1 MANSGNDSVPG
12 STVSVIDTATN
23 NVITT
28 VHVGNM
34 PRGIAVNQDG
44 TKVYVTNIGDNT
56 VYVIDTSTNTTE
68 VSNSD
73 SHSYKEKVSSSKSS
87 KAKLSGSK
95 AKASLS
101 KHKHKNHSKH
111 HKTGKKSLGIK
122 VVTATTTL
130 DSGFRL
136 IKILKQNIVKCI

>member
-1 MANSGNDSVPG
+1 
-12 STVSVIDTATN
+12 
-23 NVITT
+23 
-28 VHVGNM
+28 
-34 PRGIAVNQDG
+34 
-44 TKVYVTNIGDNT
+44 
-56 VYVIDTSTNTTE
+56 
-68 VSNSD
+68 
-73 SHSYKEKVSSSKSS
+73 
-87 KAKLSGSK
+87 
-95 AKASLS
+95 LS